1 MFASLIANVVQ
12 HSKFKI
18 HRFELKRSTLY
29 ACDGLEYD
37 KGYALYNRSA
47 CRFYSSGRGIDGVC
61 VHFKID
67 LARIETIEMDNR
79 EAGRANSKSFPF
91 RVLVVGIRG
100 ILIVMLQEGAG
111 NCDYVFLLTLRERSS
126 FCGTSRFLS
135 R

>member
-1 MFASLIANVVQ
+1 M
-12 HSKFKI
+12 
-18 HRFELKRSTLY
+18 
-29 ACDGLEYD
+29 
-37 KGYALYNRSA
+37 
-47 CRFYSSGRGIDGVC
+47 
-61 VHFKID
+61 HFKID